1 MIGSEETLETLSR
14 ILFGLVRS
22 NYIERAIT
30 VLGFGFDINTQDD
43 RGQTPIFLAALH
55 NNLLIVEKLAEFG
68 ANLETKD
75 KLGDTIL
82 SKIISKQNP
91 YKKVS
96 KDEQLDM
103 VKLLIK
109 QGAKLTTR
117 SHYAL
122 PIHRAIQA
130 RCSLDIIKTLLTEET
145 INEKNCLG
153 RTPLHL
159 AVLTQRADITGLLI
173 NYNADINAQDGKK
186 NTPLMLAAI
195 KDGEKNT
202 SSTLTASK
210 GYVNIAILLI
220 VNHADPNLKNVH
232 GQTFFD
238 LASSEEMKSLALDV
252 MRPLSTDTEFENK
265 SIAQPSPSNNHSP
278 VKHQVLKNKPQST
291 RSILADL
298 KSIHNILPHPDLLIP
313 SVYAISQ
320 SRMLDVSPPASEH
333 STSAILGSQKSSL
346 SGSFT
351 NQFQGA
357 LNIDSSSRS
366 TISEI
371 SQSEDIISP
380 GYSISGI
387 SQYEYT
393 SSPGSGISAASRRR
407 NISPPISSISESTR
421 SSIDSFSP
429 SGSYAVD
436 TKRRKLSYTLL

>member
-1 MIGSEETLETLSR
+1 MIGSKETLETLNR
-14 ILFGLVRS
+14 ILFGLVHS
-22 NYIERAIT
+22 NSIEKTIT
-30 VLGFGFDINTQDD
+30 ILGLGLDINTQDD

-55 NNLLIVEKLAEFG
+55 NNLLMVEKLAELG
-68 ANLETKD
+68 ADLETKD
-75 KLGDTIL
+75 KLEDTIL
-82 SKIISKQNP
+82 SKIVSKNNLYKKISKE
-91 YKKVS
+91 
-96 KDEQLDM
+96 EQLAM

-117 SHYAL
+117 SHNAL

-130 RCSLDIIKTLLTEET
+130 RCSLNIIKILLTKET
-145 INEKNCLG
+145 INEKNCPG

-159 AVLTQRADITGLLI
+159 AVLTRRADIAELLI
-173 NYNADINAQDGKK
+173 KHGADIDTQEDGEQ
-186 NTPLMLAAI
+186 NTPLMLAVSKDYADLAI
-195 KDGEKNT
+195 P
-202 SSTLTASK
+202 LL
-210 GYVNIAILLI
+210 VNG
-220 VNHADPNLKNVH
+220 ADPNQKNVY

-238 LASSEEMKSLALDV
+238 LANSEEMKSLALDV

-278 VKHQVLKNKPQST
+278 VKRQVLENKPQST
-291 RSILADL
+291 RSILSDL

-371 SQSEDIISP
+371 SQSEGIISP

-407 NISPPISSISESTR
+407 NISPPISNISESTR

-429 SGSYAVD
+429 SGSHAVD
-436 TKRRKLSYTLL
+436 TKRRRFSYTLL